1 MAKHALLT
9 EAELEE
15 GLKGLKGWSVEE
27 DKWMVKKYLFPGFPE
42 AIAFVN
48 KVAAIAEQMNHHP
61 FISIDYRKVTLR
73 ITTWNSGGLT
83 ALDINSAKAY
93 DQ

>member
-1 MAKHALLT
+1 VKHPLLN
-9 EAELEE
+9 EQELQQ
-15 GLKGLKGWSVEE
+15 GLSGLSGWSVEE
-27 DKWMVKKYLFPGFPE
+27 GKWLVKKYLFPSFPE
-42 AIAFVN
+42 AISFVN
-48 KVAAIAEQMNHHP
+48 KVAGIAEKMNHHP

-83 ALDINSAKAY
+83 ALDIDSAKNY